1 MPITPKVIFILKRRE
16 DYNTN
21 IPNFTSKQVAT
32 GMYNSALFVSEM
44 LNANGIQSS
53 VELAHDANSID
64 AIVHG
69 TGATHVFIEGY
80 WVVPSKFDELMPLHP
95 NVKWIVR
102 CHSELP
108 FLAQEGIAMSW
119 TFDYMAKGVLI
130 AGNSPRIAREI
141 QLLAKAVKA
150 ADPMPMLPNYYPIN
164 LDVSTDIDRNE
175 DGAFHVG
182 CFGAIR
188 PMKNQL
194 SQAIAAY
201 EFCRKNNMML
211 KFHINAGRVEMNGAN
226 TLKNLHG
233 LFDNLP
239 GAELIEHSWTD
250 HEGFLALL
258 GSMDLL
264 MQVSFT
270 ETFNIVAADAVSQG
284 VPVVASSEIS
294 WLQGPFADP
303 TSTESMVNVME
314 YVWKKRKSLVHQ
326 NKIRLFKY
334 SQRAVKVWVNFLTK
348 DLITQELKR
357 LSIIH

>member
-16 DYNTN
+16 DYNTD
-21 IPNFTSKQVAT
+21 IPNFTYMQVAT
-32 GMYNSALFVSEM
+32 GMYNSALFVSDM

-53 VELAHDANSID
+53 VELAQDTNSID

-80 WVVPSKFDELMPLHP
+80 WVVPSKFDELKPLHP

-102 CHSELP
+102 CHSEMP

-119 TFDYMAKGVLI
+119 TFGYMARGVLV

-141 QLLAKAVKA
+141 QLLAKAANVTA
-150 ADPMPMLPNYYPIN
+150 PMPMLPNYYPIN
-164 LDVSTDIDRNE
+164 LNVPTSTAQNE

-211 KFHINAGRVEMNGAN
+211 KFHINAGRVEMYGAN
-226 TLKNLHG
+226 PLRNLRD

-239 GAELIEHSWTD
+239 GAELVEHSWAD
-250 HEGFLALL
+250 HESFLALL
-258 GSMDLL
+258 SSMNML

-270 ETFNIVAADAVSQG
+270 ETFNIVTADAVSQG
-284 VPVVASSEIS
+284 IPVVTSSEIS
-294 WLQGPFADP
+294 WLRGPFADP
-303 TSTESMVNVME
+303 TSTESMVSIMDH
-314 YVWKKRKSLVHQ
+314 VWRKRETLIRQ
-326 NKIRLFKY
+326 NKLRLFKY
-334 SQRAVKVWVNFLTK
+334 SQRAVKTWVNFLMK
-348 DLITQELKR
+348 SLL
-357 LSIIH
+357 